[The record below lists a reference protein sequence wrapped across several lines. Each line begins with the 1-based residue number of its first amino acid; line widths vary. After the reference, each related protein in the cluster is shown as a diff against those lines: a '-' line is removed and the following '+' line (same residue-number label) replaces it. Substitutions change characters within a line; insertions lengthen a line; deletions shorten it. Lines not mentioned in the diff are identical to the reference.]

1 MNFTQIRNKKYSI
14 ALTSIAVLLVSSL
27 LIPIEYASSTT
38 TFANSFSVDN
48 EDVQPRSVFL
58 NPDGTK
64 MYVLGSEFNL
74 VYEYDLTTAFDVTTA
89 DFLQSTGAG
98 DATPNGLFFNSDG
111 TKMYV
116 PGDLNDAIKEF
127 DLDPGFDVSTSAE
140 LQAKNVGLDDTQQSG
155 VFFNPD
161 GTKMYYVGSQ
171 KDLVHEYDLDPG
183 FDITTA
189 DVLQTF
195 DVGDTSG
202 VDIPIGLA
210 FSLDGTKMFVTGRD
224 TNQVHQYSLST
235 AFDVTSAVLDDSLD
249 VVAQDNLTHGV
260 AFSFNGKKMYV
271 AGDQNDKIYE
281 YKLEV
286 AFDLF
291 SSPSFIA
298 SLPTTP
304 SATPSSLNSAF

>member
-14 ALTSIAVLLVSSL
+14 TLTSIAVLLVSSL
-27 LIPIEYASSTT
+27 LIPIEPVSSTT

-48 EDVQPRSVFL
+48 EDSAPRSVFL

-64 MYVLGSEFNL
+64 MYVVGSEFNL
-74 VYEYDLTTAFDVTTA
+74 VYEYDLTTPFDVTTA

-98 DATPNGLFFNSDG
+98 DAAPGGLFFNFDG

-116 PGDLNDAIKEF
+116 VGDLNDAIKEF
-127 DLDPGFDVSTSAE
+127 DLDPGFDVDSSAF
-140 LQAKNVGLDDTQQSG
+140 LQARNVGLQDVAQSG
-155 VFFNPD
+155 IFFNPD
-161 GTKMYYVGSQ
+161 GTKMYFTGSE

-183 FDITTA
+183 FDISTTN
-189 DVLQTF
+189 VLQTF
-195 DVGDTSG
+195 DIGIETDV
-202 VDIPIGLA
+202 PIGLA

-224 TNQVHQYSLST
+224 SNQVHQYSLST
-235 AFDVTSAVLDDSLD
+235 AFDVTTADIDASFD
-249 VVAQDNLTHGV
+249 VVDQDNLTHGV

-271 AGDQNDKIYE
+271 VGVENTSVYE

-291 SSPSFIA
+291 SSPSLKS
-298 SLPTTP
+298 SLPNNP
-304 SATPSSLNSAF
+304 VSSPSSSNSAS